1 MVISYAM
8 VLCLPQVTRC
18 DVYFLNLDKFVQLNG
33 IVTVMEHIFRYMYIC
48 TIYSR
53 CNLFSQKR
61 DVLLIVSAWVPSLLL
76 ISGAGWGIHM
86 FLEL

>member
-33 IVTVMEHIFRYMYIC
+33 IVTVMEHIFRYVYMYN
-48 TIYSR
+48 IYILGVT
-53 CNLFSQKR
+53 CLVKNVMFY
-61 DVLLIVSAWVPSLLL
+61 SLLVRGSL
-76 ISGAGWGIHM
+76 LY
-86 FLEL
+86 F